1 VQFPSTHF
9 QHPPTSSFFTYV
21 LLCFARFRD
30 NATVTER
37 RSVFC
42 GMTRHR
48 ATRQTMRG
56 SVPDREFFQTGS
68 TMQTAILSP
77 G

>member
-9 QHPPTSSFFTYV
+9 QHPPTSFFTYA
-21 LLCFARFRD
+21 LFCFVRFRD
-30 NATVTER
+30 NVTATER

-42 GMTRHR
+42 RMTRQQ

-56 SVPDREFFQTGS
+56 SVPDRDFFQTVS